1 MCRFVKKKYIRLI
14 SFLLA
19 IPVVANLI
27 FSGLGVV
34 NAADTEGAVHLSKT
48 VTLQADGTYTID
60 LSCFVTGNTITSSVT
75 SHTPLDV
82 VLVLDSSSSMLKFK
96 NTPDTYTQTDD
107 VAGWGETTFMY
118 PSTATK
124 TTNLWTQSVG
134 MSRMSK
140 FYSYDSKKFLATD
153 TSSLIRGSAMIPVKP
168 GDKIYCSSF
177 QDKAT
182 TGGAQDGICVA
193 YFRSSGNLLKSVS
206 ASDVY
211 AEFTKNN
218 SQYIVVPEGAY
229 AMNVPVWNADTAKKI
244 YNRSLGEERYTPVS
258 NKEFEAVR
266 ANVLQQQVQA
276 FADAL
281 AANSLET
288 GVEHKMAIV
297 TFGGGDTLGVSYQGR
312 YEKHVAVNGFVD
324 YTYTNSGFFVNGT
337 FKNYFSG
344 TSDGV
349 LRPSYSPVFAG
360 ELDTSKTYYYFEPSD
375 TSIDGTTREVTYDS
389 AAGNWVNSDGK
400 VIKPQSSPY
409 EYNSC
414 TMLHSMEMVAAKEP
428 TNAQYKQAMT
438 DVLVDGQLNP
448 NLQFAIDR
456 YVAKGTTHTELGMAM
471 ADLILAQNKPRTY
484 VDPVTGKEG
493 TSKQIVILFT
503 DGETDDPDKVGGEA
517 TYQTIFYRGNRIK
530 HKGATIFTIGV
541 TDEETGNTTARWM
554 DQLSSNHTTV
564 YTTTSGDPYG
574 HTAAQGIY
582 NPSLALSNGK
592 YYMNIEDVSELDE
605 IFEGITTDIS
615 TSTSN
620 VQLGAD
626 TVMQDYLT
634 NGLIFPEDFNFS
646 NISVYTE
653 TVKTT
658 DDVNFT
664 FSNKRPFN
672 NNGDGTYVLGGTT
685 VTVTVDKAAGKIAAT
700 GFNYGN
706 YFVSSGHNGNKL
718 IVEVRGVEA
727 TEETMTDVLLN
738 TNTKQSGIAYK
749 DAEGKSGLYPFEQPK
764 TQLAS
769 KTYVMDYAKTMTIS
783 AADWGNVIGIATAD
797 RLKVQGSVNLIETEY
812 GTFEKNADGSAFTF
826 TPETMQWDQP
836 ATFYVLRT
844 LDADAVPEGVTTGN
858 NQWLRVNVV
867 PANNIYY
874 EDDFSD
880 IDYTGNWTTDGTPGN
895 STENPEGANGDADG
909 IHGWEENLKDQQYSD
924 GASHKGQVDV
934 STKAEASF
942 TFTGTGVDIYSRTNT
957 TTGTV
962 LVTLRGGKYHEE
974 YGGYYEVSKTLI
986 VDNLS
991 ESGDYYQIPTV
1002 SFMDLPYDTYTVT
1015 IRVTTAAAGRF
1026 AYYFD
1031 GVRIYKP
1038 LREDIGYA
1046 VAEQGAEVAVIRDLL
1061 ATNGKNSVVFIDK
1074 TEDGAVGAMKDYN
1087 ATEYGKYGPKN
1098 EVYLAAGQSITF
1110 KVDIRQDAYYYVGLK
1125 NPTGNADAVAVV
1137 SNGDET
1143 TLEIG
1148 IAHAT
1153 DLYYHVTPDSDGYIT
1168 IQNTGTGLLSVTKLR
1183 IAGPSENP
1191 QVMTISEDEAVF
1203 AVRRFTM
1210 RTVVAKDGIFND
1222 YWSPNTSDAGISTVV
1237 WFVLIGACLALPVV
1251 VAMKRRDGHE
1261 A

>member
-1 MCRFVKKKYIRLI
+1 MKKKLIRPI

-27 FSGLGVV
+27 FSGLGVA
-34 NAADTEGAVHLSKT
+34 NAVDAEGSVHLSKV
-48 VTLQADGTYTID
+48 VTLQDDGTYAID
-60 LSCFVTGNTITSSVT
+60 LSGFVTGETITSSVI

-107 VAGWGETTFMY
+107 VAGWGETTYMY

-124 TTNLWTQSVG
+124 STNLWTQSVG

-140 FYSYDSKKFLATD
+140 FYSYDSKGFLATD
-153 TSSLIRGSAMIPVKP
+153 TSSLIRGSVMIPVKP

-177 QDKAT
+177 QDKGT

-206 ASDVY
+206 AKDVY
-211 AEFTKNN
+211 AEFTDNN
-218 SQYIVVPEGAY
+218 GQYIVVPEGAY

-244 YNRSLGEERYTPVS
+244 YNRSLGEERYTPIS
-258 NKEFEAVR
+258 KKEFDAVR

-297 TFGGGDTLGVSYQGR
+297 TFGGGNKEGIGDQGR
-312 YEKHVAVNGFVD
+312 YEKHVAVNGFGD
-324 YTYTNSGFFVNGT
+324 STYTNTGFFVNGT

-349 LRPSYSPVFAG
+349 ARASYLPTYAAD
-360 ELDTSKTYYYFEPSD
+360 LDQTKTYYYFEPSD
-375 TSIDGTTREVTYDS
+375 TSNSGTIREVTYDS
-389 AAGNWVNSDGK
+389 AAGTWVNSDGK

-409 EYNSC
+409 EHNSC
-414 TMLHSMEMVAAKEP
+414 TMLHSLEMVVAKEP

-438 DVLVDGQLNP
+438 DVLVDGKLNP

-471 ADLILAQNKPRTY
+471 ADNILANNKPRTY

-554 DQLSSNHTTV
+554 DQLSSNHSTI
-564 YTTTSGDPYG
+564 YTTTDGEPYG

-582 NPSLALSNGK
+582 NSSLPLSNGK

-620 VQLGAD
+620 IQLGTDA
-626 TVMQDYLT
+626 VMQDYLT
-634 NGLIFPEDFNFS
+634 NGLIFPENFDYS
-646 NISVYTE
+646 NVSVYTE
-653 TVKTT
+653 TIKTT
-658 DDVNFT
+658 DGVNFT
-664 FSNKRPFN
+664 FSNKRPFT

-685 VTVTVDKAAGKIAAT
+685 VTVTIDKAAGRIAAT

-718 IVEVRGVEA
+718 IVEIRGVEA
-727 TEETMTDVLLN
+727 TEETPTDVLLD

-749 DAEGKSGLYPFEQPK
+749 DSEGKSGLYPFEQPK

-769 KTYVMDYAKTMTIS
+769 KTYVMDYAKPMTIS
-783 AADWGNVIGIATAD
+783 AADWGNVLGIADCSRLNLNDLAVASLDEIVTA
-797 RLKVQGSVNLIETEY
+797 Y
-812 GTFEKNADGSAFTF
+812 GTFAKEGDNYIF
-826 TPETMQWDQP
+826 TPSSMQWDQP
-836 ATFYVLRT
+836 ASFYVLRT
-844 LDADAVPEGVTTGN
+844 LSDDKVPAGVTTGN
-858 NQWLRVNVV
+858 NQWMRINVV
-867 PANNIYY
+867 PANNIYF
-874 EDDFSD
+874 EDDFAG
-880 IDYTGNWTTDGTPGN
+880 IDYTGNWTVEGTVKN
-895 STENPEGANGDADG
+895 STENPEDTEGDLEG
-909 IHGWEENLKDQQYSD
+909 VHGWEDGLKDQQYSD
-924 GASHKGQVDV
+924 GAAHKGQVDV
-934 STKAEASF
+934 STMAEATF
-942 TFTGTGVDIYSRTNT
+942 TFAGTGVDIYSRTNT

-962 LVTLRGGKYHEE
+962 LVTLRGGKYYEE

-1015 IRVTTAAAGRF
+1015 IRVTTAAADRF
-1026 AYYFD
+1026 AYYLD
-1031 GVRIYKP
+1031 GVRVYKP
-1038 LREDIGYA
+1038 LQEDIGYA
-1046 VAEQGAEVAVIRDLL
+1046 VAEQGAEVSVIRDLL
-1061 ATNGKNSVVFIDK
+1061 AVNGKDSVVFIDK
-1074 TEDGAVGAMKDYN
+1074 TEDGVVGAMKDYN
-1087 ATEYGKYGPKN
+1087 ATEYGMYGPKN
-1098 EVYLAAGQSITF
+1098 EVYLAPGQSITF

-1125 NPTGNADAVAVV
+1125 NPTGNADAVAKV

-1143 TLEIG
+1143 TLEID
-1148 IAHAT
+1148 ITHAT

-1168 IQNTGTGLLSVTKLR
+1168 IQNTGVGLLSVTKLR

-1191 QVMTISEDEAVF
+1191 QVMTIAEDEAVF
-1203 AVRRFTM
+1203 AVRRFAM
-1210 RTVVAKDGIFND
+1210 RSVMVKDND
-1222 YWSPNTSDAGISTVV
+1222 TGDNWSPDTSDVGISTAV
-1237 WFVLIGACLALPVV
+1237 WFVLATACAALLLMVV
-1251 VAMKRRDGHE
+1251 MKRRLGHE

>member
-1 MCRFVKKKYIRLI
+1 MSIVQFYW
-14 SFLLA
+14 
-19 IPVVANLI
+19 
-27 FSGLGVV
+27 FSSDKG
-34 NAADTEGAVHLSKT
+34 
-48 VTLQADGTYTID
+48 GT
-60 LSCFVTGNTITSSVT
+60 
-75 SHTPLDV
+75 
-82 VLVLDSSSSMLKFK
+82 
-96 NTPDTYTQTDD
+96 
-107 VAGWGETTFMY
+107 
-118 PSTATK
+118 
-124 TTNLWTQSVG
+124 
-134 MSRMSK
+134 
-140 FYSYDSKKFLATD
+140 
-153 TSSLIRGSAMIPVKP
+153 
-168 GDKIYCSSF
+168 
-177 QDKAT
+177 
-182 TGGAQDGICVA
+182 
-193 YFRSSGNLLKSVS
+193 FRS
-206 ASDVY
+206 
-211 AEFTKNN
+211 
-218 SQYIVVPEGAY
+218 
-229 AMNVPVWNADTAKKI
+229 
-244 YNRSLGEERYTPVS
+244 
-258 NKEFEAVR
+258 
-266 ANVLQQQVQA
+266 
-276 FADAL
+276 
-281 AANSLET
+281 
-288 GVEHKMAIV
+288 
-297 TFGGGDTLGVSYQGR
+297 
-312 YEKHVAVNGFVD
+312 
-324 YTYTNSGFFVNGT
+324 
-337 FKNYFSG
+337 
-344 TSDGV
+344 
-349 LRPSYSPVFAG
+349 
-360 ELDTSKTYYYFEPSD
+360 
-375 TSIDGTTREVTYDS
+375 VTYDS
-389 AAGNWVNSDGK
+389 ATAKWVDEDGT
-400 VIKPQSSPY
+400 VIKPQPSPY
-409 EYNSC
+409 EYNSY
-414 TMLHSMEMVAAKEP
+414 TLLHEKTMVAPGEP
-428 TNAQYKQAMT
+428 TNAQYKKALT
-438 DVLVDGQLNP
+438 DVLVEGKLNSD
-448 NLQFAIDR
+448 LQYAIDR
-456 YVAKGTTHTELGMAM
+456 YVAKGTTHTEMGMAM
-471 ADLILAQNKPRTY
+471 ADQILAQNQPRTY
-484 VDPVTGKEG
+484 TDPITGREG
-493 TSKQIVILFT
+493 KSKQIVILFT
-503 DGETDDPDKVGGEA
+503 DGETDDPDKVDGKA

-582 NPSLALSNGK
+582 NSSLALSKGK
-592 YYMNIEDVSELDE
+592 YYMNIEDVSNLDD
-605 IFEGITTDIS
+605 IFESITTDIS
-615 TSTSN
+615 TSQSN
-620 VQLGAD
+620 VQLGKDA
-626 TVMQDYLT
+626 VMQDYLA
-634 NGLIFPEDFNFS
+634 NGLIFPEDFDFD
-646 NISVYTE
+646 NITLYTE

-658 DDVNFT
+658 DGVNYT
-664 FSNKRPFN
+664 HSNKRPFT
-672 NNGDGTYVLGGTT
+672 NNGDGTYTLGGTT
-685 VTVTVDKAAGKIAAT
+685 VTVTVDKALGCIAAT
-700 GFNYGN
+700 GFNYGD
-706 YFVSSGHNGNKL
+706 YYVAPEHNGNKL